1 MYVLKNAMTN
11 TCATYDCISDV
22 VRYLTFRGYNMP
34 DVRNMI
40 VGLRVGRSVCI
51 RSRGGLKRFILTRT
65 K

>member
-11 TCATYDCISDV
+11 TSDTYDCISDV

-40 VGLRVGRSVCI
+40 IGLRVGRSVCI
-51 RSRGGLKRFILTRT
+51 RSRSGLKRFVLTRT